1 MEAHL
6 KETDLTYVRPG
17 DPAEISV
24 DAYPGVEWKASVATI
39 SPATGAQFA
48 VLLAQNSSGNWV
60 KVVQRLPVRLRIET
74 NDKAPPLRAGMSV
87 VVDIDTGHTRRLDS
101 VLARPMSSAATQ
113 ETPNRGILTLCVM
126 LATIMQALDTTIANV
141 ALPYMQG
148 NLAATQDQINWVLT
162 SYIVV
167 AAIMTP
173 VTGFLAAR
181 LGRKRLFLIAV
192 VGFTVASVLCGIAQS
207 LPQMVLFRLAQG
219 VFGAPLVPMSQS
231 VLLDS
236 YPKEKHGSAM
246 AMWGVGVMAGPI
258 LGPTLG
264 SWLTEY
270 YNWRWVF
277 YINVPIGI
285 VTFLG
290 LSAFLSESRRQL
302 ISFDW
307 MGLATLSIAVGALQ
321 LFLDRGEQ
329 LDWFGSREISLALL
343 TPYLQ
348 NLMNYPVLT
357 AGMVL
362 APRGIGTM
370 VAMMIVGRLI
380 NRIDP
385 RLLLLFG
392 FALTVAVLW
401 EMTGFTPDVSRFTLV
416 RTGIQQGLGLGFLFV
431 PLSTITFATLT
442 PEFRTQGT
450 ALFSLMR
457 NVGSSLGISVVI
469 FLLTRNTQAV
479 HSQIVEHITPFNE
492 ALRNGMVHR
501 IWNMTTAL
509 GRAALDA
516 EITRQAAIIAYV
528 DDYKF
533 MMLIALAAMPIVFLL
548 RKGAAQGTAGHAVL
562 E

>member
-1 MEAHL
+1 M
-6 KETDLTYVRPG
+6 
-17 DPAEISV
+17 S
-24 DAYPGVEWKASVATI
+24 GV
-39 SPATGAQFA
+39 
-48 VLLAQNSSGNWV
+48 
-60 KVVQRLPVRLRIET
+60 
-74 NDKAPPLRAGMSV
+74 
-87 VVDIDTGHTRRLDS
+87 
-101 VLARPMSSAATQ
+101 ATQ

-148 NLAATQDQINWVLT
+148 NLSATQDQINWVLT
-162 SYIVV
+162 SYIVA

-192 VGFTVASVLCGIAQS
+192 VGFTLASVLCGIAQS
-207 LPQMVLFRLAQG
+207 LPEMVLFRLAQG

-246 AMWGVGVMAGPI
+246 AMWGVGVMVGPI

-264 SWLTEY
+264 GWLTEY

-290 LSAFLSESRRQL
+290 LSGFLSESKRQS

-307 MGLATLSIAVGALQ
+307 IGFATLSIAVGALQ

-329 LDWFGSREISLALL
+329 LDWFGSREIIAELTIALLAFYMFLVHTFTSERPFINPRIFKDRNFIVGLFFIFVVGIILLASLALL

-370 VAMMIVGRLI
+370 VAMMLVGRLI
-380 NRIDP
+380 NRVDP
-385 RLLLLFG
+385 RLLLLCG
-392 FALTVAVLW
+392 LALTVSVLW

-416 RTGIQQGLGLGFLFV
+416 RTGIEQGLGLGFLFV

-457 NVGSSLGISVVI
+457 NLGSSIGISVVI
-469 FLLTRNTQAV
+469 FLLTRNTQIV
-479 HSQIVEHITPFNE
+479 HSQLAEHVTPFNE
-492 ALRNGMVHR
+492 ALRTGIVHR
-501 IWNMTTAL
+501 VWNMTTML

-516 EITRQAAIIAYV
+516 EITRQAAIIAYI

-548 RKGAAQGTAGHAVL
+548 RKGGAQADAGHAVL